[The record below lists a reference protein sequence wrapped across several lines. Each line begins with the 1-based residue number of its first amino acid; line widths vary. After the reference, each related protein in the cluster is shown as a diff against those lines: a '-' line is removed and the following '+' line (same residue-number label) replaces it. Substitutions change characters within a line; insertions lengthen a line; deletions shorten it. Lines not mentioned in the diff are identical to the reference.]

1 MNRLFTNA
9 TMSFISMYGRNLG
22 KVAFGKSHICGVV
35 IGKSN
40 ILHAPAVDITFW
52 CRDRPK
58 TDFTF
63 SAENENGP
71 KMEFHFRP
79 ETETKTKTAT
89 GTYFWPKTKTKLS
102 SSSNNMRQSNV
113 LLCEL

>member
-1 MNRLFTNA
+1 MLFIGSSA
-9 TMSFISMYGRNLG
+9 GRSSASTELG
-22 KVAFGKSHICGVV
+22 MLV
-35 IGKSN
+35 
-40 ILHAPAVDITFW
+40 
-52 CRDRPK
+52 RDRPK

-71 KMEFHFRP
+71 KMKFHFRP

-89 GTYFWPKTKTKLS
+89 YFRPKTKTKTKLS

-113 LLCEL
+113 LLCLCEYAHDAAQIQN